1 MSAPGTSRH
10 FAAAQQFDHFRS
22 GAYIEPRS
30 PSRIYEHTAKRQGR
44 TIEASQKGC
53 KQMTNTFRAT
63 CALLAIVI
71 LVGMGAREDA
81 RAAEPIIIG
90 TASPGGPYLAYG
102 QGLARIL
109 SRELGQEV
117 TALATQG
124 PAQNVVLLEKKEVML
139 GFITTGV
146 GLQGWNG
153 NDWAKGTRYRSMRV
167 IFPMYDT
174 AFQFVATKRLGLHWL
189 DDFAGLRIGAGPRA
203 GTGGT
208 YVPEILNALGIKAS
222 VRFGALESMG
232 AQLTAGDLDGAVF
245 ATGFPVPVLT
255 TLIAAYPVD
264 FVRPSPDQ
272 IATIR
277 QKLPEIS
284 QSLVPA
290 QTYPT
295 QERDYA
301 TIGLYNFAV
310 AHQDLP
316 NELVYKIVKAVFDN
330 HDELVKVQ
338 SSAKE
343 TVPAN
348 IGRDTVLPL
357 HPGAE
362 RYYRE
367 IGIPI
372 PVAQTN

>member
-1 MSAPGTSRH
+1 
-10 FAAAQQFDHFRS
+10 
-22 GAYIEPRS
+22 
-30 PSRIYEHTAKRQGR
+30 
-44 TIEASQKGC
+44 
-53 KQMTNTFRAT
+53 MTNIFRAT
-63 CALLAIVI
+63 CALLSAVVLAGI
-71 LVGMGAREDA
+71 AACEDA
-81 RAAEPIIIG
+81 PAAEPIVIA

-109 SRELGQEV
+109 TRELGQEV

-124 PAQNVVLLEKKEVML
+124 PAQNVVLLEKKQVML
-139 GFITTGV
+139 GFVTTGV
-146 GLQGWNG
+146 ALQGWNG

-174 AFQFVATKRLGLHWL
+174 AFQFVAAKRLGLHWL
-189 DDFAGLRIGAGPRA
+189 DDFSGLRIGAGPRA

-208 YVPEILNALGIKAS
+208 YVPEVLNALNIKAS
-222 VRFGALESMG
+222 VRFSAMESMG
-232 AQLTAGDLDGAVF
+232 GQLTEGDLDGAVF

-255 TLIAAYPVD
+255 SLITMHPVD

-272 IATIR
+272 IAVIR

-290 QTYPT
+290 QTYPS
-295 QERDYA
+295 QERDYP

-310 AHQDLP
+310 AHKDLP
-316 NELVYKIVKAVFDN
+316 DDLVYKIVKATFDN
-330 HDELVKVQ
+330 REELMKAQ

-348 IGRDTVLPL
+348 ISRDTVLPL

-367 IGIPI
+367 IGVPI
-372 PVAQTN
+372 PAVQAH